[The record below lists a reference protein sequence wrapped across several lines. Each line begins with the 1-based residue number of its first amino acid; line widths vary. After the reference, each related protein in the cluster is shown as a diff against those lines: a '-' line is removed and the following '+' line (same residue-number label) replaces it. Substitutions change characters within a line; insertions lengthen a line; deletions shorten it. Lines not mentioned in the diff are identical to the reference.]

1 MCGIVGYVGQRPV
14 QEILLAGLEKLEY
27 RGYDSA
33 GVSVLADGEIASV
46 RAVGNLSKLREAVSL
61 SRNGSGPD
69 APAVGGT
76 AVAVA
81 ELPAT
86 SGIGH
91 TRWATH
97 GRVTESNA
105 HPHFDTSDRVHVV
118 VNGIVEN
125 YLFLKQRLG
134 DMGADFTSETDAE
147 VIAHLVSHH
156 MARGSLVE
164 AVRAAYAEL
173 EGHYAFVCMSADEPG
188 TLVGARKECPL
199 IVGRGDGEQFL
210 GSAIPAFLAHTR
222 DVQFIENEEI
232 VVLTPGG
239 VEFLAPD
246 GTPIEREITRV
257 DWDQATAEK
266 GGYETFML
274 KEIHEQADAVA
285 ETIADRT
292 TRRDGVDLA
301 EAELDESL
309 LEGIDRILI
318 LAAGTSFHAGLIGRY
333 AIEEWAR
340 IPVDM
345 DIASEWRYRNPI
357 VSERELVI
365 GITQSGETA
374 DTLAAMRLARE
385 RGARVLA
392 CTNVMGSQATRDADG
407 VLYTRAGM
415 EVSVAATKTFVCQV
429 AAMYLLALRLAE
441 LRGTME
447 RDRLIELVAE
457 VKQLPTRITELIEG
471 LDEKVRM
478 AAERHAGSDFYLYL
492 GRHVGRAVALEGAL
506 KLKEISYIATDAYAG
521 GEMKHGP
528 IALLDE
534 STPVVC
540 VATDMPILDKMISN
554 IQEVRARGAHVI
566 AIATEG
572 DDRLEPVAEE
582 VIYVP
587 RTDWMLQA
595 LLAVIPL
602 QLFAYYVA
610 RKRGLNVDQPR
621 NLAKTVTVE

>member
-1 MCGIVGYVGQRPV
+1 MCGIVGYVGQQAV

-33 GVSVLADGEIASV
+33 GLSVLTDGEIASV
-46 RAVGNLSKLREAVSL
+46 RAVGNLSKLRAALVRS
-61 SRNGSGPD
+61 NGGPPSPD
-69 APAVGGT
+69 DVP
-76 AVAVA
+76 VATIA
-81 ELPAT
+81 RPAT

-97 GRVTESNA
+97 GRVTVSNA

-125 YLFLKQRLG
+125 YLALKVRLG
-134 DMGADFTSETDAE
+134 DMGAEFTSETDAE
-147 VIAHLVSHH
+147 VIAHLISHH
-156 MARGSLVE
+156 MALGSLVE
-164 AVRAAYAEL
+164 AVRAAYGEL
-173 EGHYAFVCMSADEPG
+173 QGHYAFVAMSADEPD

-199 IVGRGDGEQFL
+199 IVGRGDGETFL
-210 GSAIPAFLAHTR
+210 ASAIPAFLTYTR
-222 DVQFIENEEI
+222 DVQYIDNDEI
-232 VVLTPGG
+232 VVIRPDG
-239 VEFLAPD
+239 VDFLEPD
-246 GTPIEREITRV
+246 GTSIERAVQTV
-257 DWDQATAEK
+257 DWDEDTAVK

-292 TRRDGVDLA
+292 VRPDGVDLA
-301 EAELDESL
+301 EAALDESL
-309 LEGIDRILI
+309 FDDVDRILI

-340 IPVDM
+340 VPVEM
-345 DIASEWRYRNPI
+345 DVASEWRYRNPI
-357 VSERELVI
+357 VSPRELVM

-385 RGARVLA
+385 RGAKVLA
-392 CTNVMGSQATRDADG
+392 VTNVVGSQATRDADG
-407 VLYTRAGM
+407 VLYTRAGL

-441 LRGTME
+441 LRGTLPTA
-447 RDRLIELVAE
+447 RIAELVAE
-457 VKQLPTRITELIEG
+457 VKQLPSRIAELIES
-471 LDEKVRM
+471 LDGTIQ
-478 AAERHAGSDFYLYL
+478 ATAERHADSEFYLYL

-540 VATDMPILDKMISN
+540 IATDMPVLEKMISN
-554 IQEVRARGAHVI
+554 MQEVRARGAHVI
-566 AIATEG
+566 AVATEG
-572 DDRLEPVAEE
+572 DDRIAAQAEE